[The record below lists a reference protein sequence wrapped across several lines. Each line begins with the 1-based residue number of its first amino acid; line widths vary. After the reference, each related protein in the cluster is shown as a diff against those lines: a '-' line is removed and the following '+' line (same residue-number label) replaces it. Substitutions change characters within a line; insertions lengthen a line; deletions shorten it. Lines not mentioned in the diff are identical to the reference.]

1 MIDEIASATSDAA
14 RSALLGDRVDLETL
28 ARAFNCT
35 TRTIYALTER
45 FRLPFVKIAGRR
57 FFSATD
63 VREALDRASRRDSP
77 PRTPGRPRK
86 GVA

>member
-1 MIDEIASATSDAA
+1 MIDETRPLTPDAA

-28 ARAFNCT
+28 AKALNCT

-63 VREALDRASRRDSP
+63 VREALDRASRRDST

-86 GVA
+86 AA